1 MATSHDYDGC
11 LIRVAPAGGATA
23 GTIIADAT
31 DKVVCLPLTT
41 ALSGANFTAKV
52 EGRVN
57 GVAAN
62 TAAAWTTGQPLAYA
76 TGSGFTHII
85 TGAVIVAHAAAPR
98 AIAATT
104 GDVILCMPSGN
115 QGA

>member
-1 MATSHDYDGC
+1 MATSHDYDGNI
-11 LIRVAPAGGATA
+11 IRVAPASGVTA
-23 GTIIADAT
+23 GTVYADAT
-31 DKVVCLPLTT
+31 DKVVYLAMTT
-41 ALSGANFTAKV
+41 AISGANFSAKV

-62 TAAAWTTGQPLAYA
+62 TAAAWTAGQPLAYA
-76 TGSGFTHII
+76 TSSGFTHII
-85 TGAVIVAHAAAPR
+85 TGAVIVAHAAAAR

-104 GDVILCMPSGN
+104 GDVILCLPSGN

>member
-1 MATSHDYDGC
+1 MATSHDYDGT
-11 LIRVAPAGGATA
+11 LPRVAPSGGVTA
-23 GTIIADAT
+23 GTIYSDST
-31 DKVVCLPLTT
+31 DKVTYLCMMT
-41 ALSGANFTAKV
+41 ATSGSTFTAKV

-62 TAAAWTTGQPLAYA
+62 TAAAWTAGQPLAYA
-76 TGSGFTHII
+76 AGSGFTHII

-98 AIAATT
+98 AAAATT
-104 GDVILCMPSGN
+104 GDVILCLPSGN

>member
-1 MATSHDYDGC
+1 MATSHDYDGT
-11 LIRVAPAGGATA
+11 IRRIAGSGGVTVN
-23 GTIIADAT
+23 TIFNDTT
-31 DKVVCLPLTT
+31 DKVVGLALAT
-41 ALSGANFTAKV
+41 AASGVEFTAKV

-62 TAAAWTTGQPLAYA
+62 TAAAWTAGQPLAYA
-76 TGSGFTHII
+76 NGSGFTHTI

-98 AIAATT
+98 AAATTT
-104 GDVILCMPSGN
+104 GDVILCLPSGN